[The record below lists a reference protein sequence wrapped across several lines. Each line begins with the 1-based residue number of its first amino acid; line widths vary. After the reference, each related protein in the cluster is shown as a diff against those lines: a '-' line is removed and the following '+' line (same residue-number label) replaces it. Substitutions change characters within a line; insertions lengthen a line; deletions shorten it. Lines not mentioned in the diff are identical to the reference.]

1 MTLTRLMKPALP
13 VLAGLLVFTTAPL
26 YGADKKEDTKEEKK
40 ADDSGG
46 VTISQFNFGTSI
58 ANGEITQEAV
68 KGKVVVIE
76 QWGIH

>member
-1 MTLTRLMKPALP
+1 MKPALP
-13 VLAGLLVFTTAPL
+13 VLAGLLVFATAPL
-26 YGADKKEDTKEEKK
+26 HAADKKEDTKEEKK
-40 ADDSGG
+40 ADDAGG

-58 ANGEITQEAV
+58 ANGEVTQDSV